1 MPHTDFV
8 DKDCGG
14 TAMDFTGRHVIITGA
29 SSGIGLATAQR
40 IASLGGQLTLI
51 ARREGALRDACS
63 EMGGRAS
70 YVAANVGDQT
80 QLTDALD
87 TAVDRHGPI
96 DGLFLNAGTEGMF
109 SLTPQYTDAAFE
121 EVMRVNVFSLFWA
134 VRHVLPAMTERGKGA
149 ILITGTL
156 GAVRG
161 MVGNIGYCASK
172 HAALGIA
179 RVIAMEAAAS
189 GVRCNCIHPGF
200 IDTPMLAGVPPDFK
214 EKMAARTP
222 QGRVGTPAEA
232 GAVAAFLL
240 SDDASHVTAQEL
252 AVDGGLLGTLV
263 M

>member
-1 MPHTDFV
+1 
-8 DKDCGG
+8 
-14 TAMDFTGRHVIITGA
+14 MDFAGKHVIITGA
-29 SSGIGLATAQR
+29 SSGIGLAAARR
-40 IASLGGQLTLI
+40 IASLGGKVTLI
-51 ARREGALRDACS
+51 ARRAASLDDACR
-63 EMGGRAS
+63 EIGDRAS
-70 YVAANVGDQT
+70 PAVADVGDQA
-80 QLTDALD
+80 QLIAALD
-87 TAVDRHGPI
+87 CAVERNGPV

-109 SLTPQYTDAAFE
+109 ALTPQYTDAAFE
-121 EVMRVNVFSLFWA
+121 QAMRVNVFSLFWA
-134 VRHVLPAMTERGKGA
+134 VRHVLPGMTRRGKGA

-189 GVRCNCIHPGF
+189 GVRCNCLHPGF
-200 IDTPMLAGVPPDFK
+200 IDTPMLAGVPADFK
-214 EKMAARTP
+214 AKMAARTP
-222 QGRVGTPAEA
+222 QGRVGTPDEA
-232 GAVAAFLL
+232 ASVAAFLL